1 MESGNILY
9 EMLVYL
15 GGQMGVGGY
24 IQQGAA
30 LLEGAMLL
38 IALLTCFFGYK
49 LFRVWSAVAA
59 FLLTAIGITALM
71 QGVADRGTIVTAFA
85 IVGLIMAFLAF
96 QWPKASAF
104 LVCGVIGYGL
114 AGALTP
120 LWWVRL
126 LAGAVL
132 ACATIPLSGWL
143 IVGATALWG
152 AFTLSA
158 GVLAYLGYPTGT
170 ALQWVLTLVMTGL
183 GVFVQYKTN
192 RLALAGQADARALW
206 ARWNRKKKPQG

>member
-1 MESGNILY
+1 MGN
-9 EMLVYL
+9 VA
-15 GGQMGVGGY
+15 VG
-24 IQQGAA
+24 I
-30 LLEGAMLL
+30 
-38 IALLTCFFGYK
+38 
-49 LFRVWSAVAA
+49 S
-59 FLLTAIGITALM
+59 
-71 QGVADRGTIVTAFA
+71 
-85 IVGLIMAFLAF
+85 
-96 QWPKASAF
+96 
-104 LVCGVIGYGL
+104 
-114 AGALTP
+114 
-120 LWWVRL
+120 
-126 LAGAVL
+126 
-132 ACATIPLSGWL
+132 ATIPLSGWL